1 MRKTVDKDNE
11 TKTMDNKETPGSE
24 NKKSYCKRNTVT
36 SERSH
41 YSPWLSILKKAILL
55 QCIVYIS
62 LPVMLGL
69 FPWILG
75 HVVFSHWLRFPYLV
89 DLTSPAELSLNHTLN
104 FYLSPEEGISLGVWH
119 TVPDSQWEKAQ
130 GACPEWYSETLGD
143 GSPVIIYLHGNVG
156 SRAINHRVELVKI
169 LSAAGYHVLS
179 LDYRGYGDSSGE
191 PSEVGMT
198 SDALYL
204 YQWVKTRSRTSQ
216 VCLWGHSL
224 GTGVATNAAVKIQE
238 QGELLPPA
246 PDRSSTSSRQFLH
259 QLQTVPPPAPDSSY
273 TSSRQFLHQL
283 QTVPSPAPDSSFTSS
298 RQFLHQLQTVP
309 SPAPDSSFTS
319 PRQFLHQLQTVPTPA
334 PDSSYTSSRQ
344 FLHQLQTGPTP
355 APDRSYTSSRQ
366 FLHQLQTVPTPA
378 PDSSFT
384 SSRQFLHQLQTVPT
398 PAPDS
403 SYTSSRQFLH
413 QLQTVPTPAP
423 DSSFTSPRQFLHQ
436 LQTVP
441 TPAPDSSF
449 TSSRQFLHQLQT
461 VPTPAPDSSFT
472 SSRQFLHQPQTV
484 PSPAPDSSYT
494 SS

>member
-75 HVVFSHWLRFPYLV
+75 HVVFSHWCTKRIRFPYLV

-238 QGELLPPA
+238 QAMELARERARDLSDVTQADLEPSYAVDGVILEAPYTNMEEEVASHPLSMMYQCLPGFESVLHHVMQSNNMVFANDENCTRLHFKPLDNSMQRTRCA
-246 PDRSSTSSRQFLH
+246 LYPTVNPWDTHTTISIWILTWPVWLGGFYKVRITTLIDR
-259 QLQTVPPPAPDSSY
+259 
-273 TSSRQFLHQL
+273 
-283 QTVPSPAPDSSFTSS
+283 
-298 RQFLHQLQTVP
+298 
-309 SPAPDSSFTS
+309 
-319 PRQFLHQLQTVPTPA
+319 
-334 PDSSYTSSRQ
+334 
-344 FLHQLQTGPTP
+344 
-355 APDRSYTSSRQ
+355 
-366 FLHQLQTVPTPA
+366 
-378 PDSSFT
+378 
-384 SSRQFLHQLQTVPT
+384 
-398 PAPDS
+398 
-403 SYTSSRQFLH
+403 
-413 QLQTVPTPAP
+413 
-423 DSSFTSPRQFLHQ
+423 
-436 LQTVP
+436 
-441 TPAPDSSF
+441 
-449 TSSRQFLHQLQT
+449 
-461 VPTPAPDSSFT
+461 
-472 SSRQFLHQPQTV
+472 
-484 PSPAPDSSYT
+484 
-494 SS
+494 

>member
-1 MRKTVDKDNE
+1 MRKTVDTDNE
-11 TKTMDNKETPGSE
+11 TKTTDNKETPGSE
-24 NKKSYCKRNTVT
+24 NKKSYCKRNNVT

-62 LPVMLGL
+62 LPVLLGL

-130 GACPEWYSETLGD
+130 GAGPEWYSETLGD

-204 YQWVKTRSRTSQ
+204 YQWVKTLSRTSQ

-238 QGELLPPA
+238 QGDYAVDGVILEAPYTNMEEEVASHPLSMMYQCLPGFESVLHHVMQSNNMVFA
-246 PDRSSTSSRQFLH
+246 NDENLKTLTTRVLFLH
-259 QLQTVPPPAPDSSY
+259 AEDDNVVPFDMARSRMYVYVCICVCVCVFPAVPDC
-273 TSSRQFLHQL
+273 TS
-283 QTVPSPAPDSSFTSS
+283 
-298 RQFLHQLQTVP
+298 
-309 SPAPDSSFTS
+309 S
-319 PRQFLHQLQTVPTPA
+319 PRQRYAEDQVRMVSYSESLGYSHNYIYLDPNLASVIGRFLQ
-334 PDSSYTSSRQ
+334 SKKNI
-344 FLHQLQTGPTP
+344 
-355 APDRSYTSSRQ
+355 DRPIVR
-366 FLHQLQTVPTPA
+366 
-378 PDSSFT
+378 
-384 SSRQFLHQLQTVPT
+384 
-398 PAPDS
+398 
-403 SYTSSRQFLH
+403 
-413 QLQTVPTPAP
+413 
-423 DSSFTSPRQFLHQ
+423 
-436 LQTVP
+436 
-441 TPAPDSSF
+441 
-449 TSSRQFLHQLQT
+449 
-461 VPTPAPDSSFT
+461 
-472 SSRQFLHQPQTV
+472 
-484 PSPAPDSSYT
+484 
-494 SS
+494 

>member
-1 MRKTVDKDNE
+1 MRKTVDTDNE

-62 LPVMLGL
+62 LPVLLGL

-75 HVVFSHWLRFPYLV
+75 HVIFSHWLRFPYLV

-104 FYLSPEEGISLGVWH
+104 FYLSPEEGISLGAWH

-130 GACPEWYSETLGD
+130 GAGPEWYSETLGD

-238 QGELLPPA
+238 QAMELARERARDLGDVTQADLEPSYAVDGVILEAPYTNMEEEVARHPLSMMYQCLPGFESVLHHVMQSNNMVFA
-246 PDRSSTSSRQFLH
+246 NDENLKTLTTRVLFLH
-259 QLQTVPPPAPDSSY
+259 AEDDNVVPFDMGQKLYQIALQA
-273 TSSRQFLHQL
+273 
-283 QTVPSPAPDSSFTSS
+283 
-298 RQFLHQLQTVP
+298 
-309 SPAPDSSFTS
+309 
-319 PRQFLHQLQTVPTPA
+319 PRQRYAEDQVRMVSYSESLGYSHNYIYLDPNLASVVGRFLQ
-334 PDSSYTSSRQ
+334 SKNNNI
-344 FLHQLQTGPTP
+344 
-355 APDRSYTSSRQ
+355 DRPIVR
-366 FLHQLQTVPTPA
+366 
-378 PDSSFT
+378 
-384 SSRQFLHQLQTVPT
+384 
-398 PAPDS
+398 
-403 SYTSSRQFLH
+403 
-413 QLQTVPTPAP
+413 
-423 DSSFTSPRQFLHQ
+423 
-436 LQTVP
+436 
-441 TPAPDSSF
+441 
-449 TSSRQFLHQLQT
+449 
-461 VPTPAPDSSFT
+461 
-472 SSRQFLHQPQTV
+472 
-484 PSPAPDSSYT
+484 
-494 SS
+494 